1 MGMTIEELVRRDEE
15 KMTPEN
21 AEDFRMVWA
30 KELKKM
36 PKNSE
41 IWPALTD
48 PDLISLFKTRSV
60 RTESGVAPFA
70 VMMKP
75 HYCPGN
81 CIYCPLEEG
90 MPKSYLSDEPAA
102 QRAKQL
108 NFDPKLQVEMRLK
121 QLEATGHIT
130 DKIDLIVIG
139 GTFSAYPDEYKK
151 EFFKGMYDGING
163 VVSKNLEEA
172 ITYNETAKQ
181 RIVGISVETRPDWVK
196 EEEIKLWRKMGV
208 TKVQLGVQAFDEK
221 ILKKIERGHSLEA
234 VAEATRRCRNA
245 GLKIC
250 YHFMPNLPGSNPEK
264 DIEMA
269 KAMFEDS
276 RFGPD
281 YIKVYPVMVIPGTE
295 LHKMWERGEYVSY
308 GDDDLRKVLKA
319 VKMLTPKWCR
329 IDRLVRDISKK
340 WVSSGSLATNM
351 RQMLQEEL
359 KTQKNKNS
367 KNQNNVGCKCI
378 RCREVRGGVYDAQVE
393 LLIDERESLG
403 GKELF
408 LSFESKENLFSMLRL
423 RLPNRGENL
432 PAVRQECLFNELE
445 SAAIV
450 REVHTYGQVKELSS
464 LRVADPG
471 YPPGRAKGDAA
482 ISESGIASV
491 QSTEIR
497 NDGVRDDKTQHHGLG
512 KRLLVKAEE
521 MALERG
527 YRKMAII
534 SAVGT
539 REYYRKL
546 GYELV
551 GEYMVKDLA

>member
-1 MGMTIEELVRRDEE
+1 MTLEEMIKRDEE
-15 KMTPEN
+15 RMTPEN
-21 AEDFRMVWA
+21 AEDFRYIWA
-30 KELKKM
+30 KELKTM

-41 IWPALTD
+41 IWQNLTD
-48 PDLISLFKTRSV
+48 PDLIAIFKTRAV

-108 NFDPKLQVEMRLK
+108 NFDSRLQVEMRLK
-121 QLEATGHIT
+121 QLHATGHIT
-130 DKIDLIVIG
+130 EKIDLIVIG

-163 VVSKNLEEA
+163 VVSKSLEEA
-172 ITYNETAKQ
+172 IRFNETAEK
-181 RIVGISVETRPDWVK
+181 RVVGISVETRPDWVT

-221 ILKKIERGHSLEA
+221 ILKVINRGHSLDS
-234 VAEATRRCRNA
+234 VAEATRLCRNA

-250 YHFMPNLPGSNPEK
+250 YHFMPNLPNSNPEK

-269 KAMFEDS
+269 KIMFTDP

-281 YIKVYPVMVIPGTE
+281 YIKVYPAMVIPNTE
-295 LHKMWERGEYVSY
+295 LYKMWERGEYKSFS
-308 GDDDLRKVLKA
+308 DAELRKVLKA
-319 VKMLTPKWCR
+319 VKALTPKWCR

-351 RQMLQEEL
+351 RQLLQDEL
-359 KTQKNKNS
+359 KKEG
-367 KNQNNVGCKCI
+367 VLCKCI
-378 RCREVRGGVYDAQVE
+378 RCREVRGGVYEEDVR
-393 LLIDERESLG
+393 LNVDERESLG

-408 LSFESKENLFSMLRL
+408 LSFDSVKDKLFSMLRL
-423 RLPNRGENL
+423 RLPEKNEKM
-432 PAVRQECLFNELE
+432 LFEELE
-445 SAAIV
+445 GAAIV
-450 REVHTYGQVKELSS
+450 REVHTYGQVKDLQGVS
-464 LRVADPG
+464 LQV
-471 YPPGRAKGDAA
+471 GDER
-482 ISESGIASV
+482 S
-491 QSTEIR
+491 
-497 NDGVRDDKTQHHGLG
+497 QHRGLG
-512 KRLLVKAEE
+512 KRLLAKAEE
-521 MALERG
+521 IAVERG
-527 YRKMAII
+527 YKKMAII

-546 GYELV
+546 GYGLV
-551 GEYMVKDLA
+551 GEYVVKVLS